1 MSEKRYI
8 YHPMH
13 MHLHAAC
20 DHGASMAMHMHNAQQ
35 LGMRYIW
42 FTDHDTRTGEK
53 QKQVHGYT
61 FDTPALLR
69 QESGSFFGFT
79 PADEAILWQ
88 INPEEHRLRLR
99 FCGGTDASWQGSGVV
114 FGSSGTRHTA
124 PLAANVTL
132 SFDAL
137 DFIPTE
143 NTRLILD
150 VTLSQR
156 PPECVKA
163 HLLYVLGSTDGLE
176 SPHTQVLPLS
186 GSVFPLSEDVS
197 WEPAIGGRDN
207 AFDTVTLRLEA
218 RNGAIA
224 EASFGDFRIH
234 VEKHYE
240 QAHAA
245 LKEAAAKAGR
255 NFGITPFVSFEVSG
269 SGCHKNCYGTQV
281 PTIDYREWN
290 YQVPVREAAAHIKS
304 HGGIFAINH
313 PFAIGELKRKE
324 FTEPQ
329 RLRVLAKMQAEL
341 VANGAYGADLM
352 EVGFPQGRN
361 GFSLEEYL
369 LLWDMLTVSGLLLT
383 GYGSSDSHR
392 DNTGWFS
399 GNNFA
404 AWIGVSETLTHPI
417 PEQAFTEAMKKGRLY
432 TGDPVKLR
440 GAADFRTEEGYP
452 MGTVLLSHKRESAE
466 LFFTAENTQSGWR
479 FRLVENGMEVYSQ
492 ELTGGSFIHRS
503 RLSPGKISV
512 NFQRAEL
519 WDETGRCI
527 LVTNP
532 IYLINTRLFA
542 GKLPLHRIPEE
553 ETT

>member
-1 MSEKRYI
+1 MSAYT

-20 DHGASMAMHMHNAQQ
+20 DHGASMALHMHNARQ

-53 QKQVHGYT
+53 KKQVHGYT
-61 FDTPALLR
+61 FHSPELSR
-69 QESGSFFGFT
+69 QEPSGGVSGFT
-79 PADEAILWQ
+79 PTDDALLWE
-88 INPEEHRLRLR
+88 IDPGAHRLTLSFR
-99 FCGGTDASWQGSGVV
+99 GEASSSWQGSGIT
-114 FGSSGTRHTA
+114 FGSTGTRHTA

-137 DFIPTE
+137 EFTPAED
-143 NTRLILD
+143 TRLIVD

-163 HLLYVLGSTDGLE
+163 HLLYVLGSTEGLE
-176 SPHTQVLPLS
+176 APHTQVLPLK
-186 GSVFPLSEDVS
+186 GNVFPLSEDVS
-197 WEPAIGGRDN
+197 WDPAIGGRDN
-207 AFDTVTLRLEA
+207 AFDRVTLRLEA
-218 RNGAIA
+218 RNGAKA
-224 EASFGDFRIH
+224 EAVFGDFRIH

-245 LKEAAAKAGR
+245 LKETAAKAGR
-255 NFGITPFVSFEVSG
+255 HYDITPFVSFELSG
-269 SGCHKNCYGTQV
+269 SGEHKNCFGTQV
-281 PTIDYREWN
+281 PTIDYRERN
-290 YQVPVREAAAHIKS
+290 YDVPVWEGAAHIKA

-313 PFAIGELKRKE
+313 PFAIGPLKRKT
-324 FTEPQ
+324 FTPVE
-329 RLRVLAKMQAEL
+329 RMRVLAKMQAEL
-341 VANGAYGADLM
+341 TANGAYGADLI
-352 EVGFPQGRN
+352 EVGFPEGRN
-361 GFSLEEYL
+361 GFPLEEYL
-369 LLWDMLTVSGLLLT
+369 LLWDMLAVSGLLLT

-392 DNTGWFS
+392 DNTGWFE

-404 AWIGVSETLTHPI
+404 TWIGVPGALAHPV
-417 PEQAFTEAMKKGRLY
+417 PEAAFTEAMKKGRVY

-440 GAADFRTEEGYP
+440 GAVDFRTEDGHP
-452 MGTVLLSHKRESAE
+452 MGSLFLSDQREK
-466 LFFTAENTQSGWR
+466 LDLIFTAEETKPGWT
-479 FRLVENGMEVYSQ
+479 FRLIENGLEAYT
-492 ELTGGSFIHRS
+492 EKLTGGCFTHRS
-503 RLSPGKISV
+503 TLCPGNISV
-512 NFQRAEL
+512 NFQRTEL

-542 GKLPLHRIPEE
+542 GQLPLHRILEE